1 MLFEAANWAPNHG
14 KTEPWRFAVL
24 PNSQVSQFVDI
35 MTEHTKKSVSDPK
48 VLEKKL
54 KKVRVLPLAVLLCVA
69 PQRMMSLTPRPNDY
83 YHSFKRNAKDGQN
96 ATTSFSS
103 A

>member
-35 MTEHTKKSVSDPK
+35 MAEHTKKSISDPK

-54 KKVRVLPLAVLLCVA
+54 KKVRFLFLVVLFRIACSSQCTDV
-69 PQRMMSLTPRPNDY
+69 TD
-83 YHSFKRNAKDGQN
+83 
-96 ATTSFSS
+96 ATTE
-103 A
+103 